1 MFVTHNIKEEHRK
14 IIKNE
19 LNKETNAYLKEK
31 LLSISMY
38 LNGITKEE
46 IANIINKDRNT
57 VGRWI
62 SCFFDEGI
70 ESLADNRGG
79 NRKSLL
85 NEEQKLELKNI
96 IVNSMPIFE
105 KCWSGALI
113 LDLIKERYEVK
124 CSISSVYNIL
134 KELNITYKKG
144 TKINPKKSYEKI
156 DNWKEEVK
164 KNLKI

>member
-1 MFVTHNIKEEHRK
+1 MFVTHNIKEEHRE

-19 LNKETNAYLKEK
+19 LNKETNVYLKEK

-46 IANIINKDRNT
+46 IANIINKNRNT

-62 SCFFDEGI
+62 SSFFEGGI
-70 ESLADNRGG
+70 ESLSDNRGG

-85 NEEQKLELKNI
+85 NQEQKLELKNI
-96 IVNSMPIFE
+96 IVNSIPIFE
-105 KCWSGALI
+105 KGWSGALI
-113 LDLIKERYEVK
+113 SDIIKERYGVE

-134 KELNITYKKG
+134 KELNITYKK
-144 TKINPKKSYEKI
+144 
-156 DNWKEEVK
+156 
-164 KNLKI
+164 

>member
-1 MFVTHNIKEEHRK
+1 MFITHNIKEEHRE
-14 IIKNE
+14 IIKNA
-19 LNKETNAYLKEK
+19 LKKETNAYLKEK

-38 LNGITKEE
+38 LNGMKKEK
-46 IANIINKDRNT
+46 IANMINKSRNT

-62 SCFFDEGI
+62 SGFFNEGI
-70 ESLADNRGG
+70 ESLNDNRGG

-85 NEEQKLELKNI
+85 NQEQKLDLKNI

-105 KCWSGALI
+105 KGWSGYSI
-113 LDLIKERYEVK
+113 SDIIKERYGVNY
-124 CSISSVYNIL
+124 SISSVYNLL